1 MSWFFGPKLDKNLL
15 PGQIKYVRQTITN
28 LTREGKPEKTL
39 YKVWDLEVEKNIAEE
54 KKRKNP
60 RTNPEI
66 NHLLNW
72 RNNPY
77 GSIYHIVKEG
87 ETLPTEP
94 HPPQLN
100 VPLNKAGQK
109 VIQQGDKY
117 VLVDKGGRPITD
129 PTRILGGDTNEVEI
143 DSLYVLVNLDGEGLI
158 ATEHN
163 SYFVPIS
170 KVYLKSDGNPVA
182 KNVRFGSGI
191 DAGSRIEVSFRPE
204 YNEQVDKVTLRSL
217 GAIAVYVVI
226 PDGRKDK
233 QAAGRKRTVRRQR
246 RQRSTRRY
254 LKLGGVPKESPTP

>member
-15 PGQIKYVRQTITN
+15 PSQIKYVRQTITN
-28 LTREGKPEKTL
+28 LTREGKPETRL
-39 YKVWDLEVEKNIAEE
+39 YKEWDLELEKNIMEE
-54 KKRKNP
+54 KKKKHP
-60 RTNPEI
+60 NPEM

-72 RNNPY
+72 RYNPY

-94 HPPQLN
+94 QPPQLN
-100 VPLNKAGQK
+100 VPLNKAGDK
-109 VIQQGDKY
+109 VMQQGDKN
-117 VLVDKGGRPITD
+117 VLVDKRGRPIPE
-129 PTRILGGDTNEVEI
+129 PTRILGRDTNEVDI
-143 DSLYVLVNLDGEGLI
+143 NSLYVLVNLDGEGLVVE
-158 ATEHN
+158 EHN

-191 DAGSRIEVSFRPE
+191 NAGSRIEVSFRPE

-233 QAAGRKRTVRRQR
+233 QVAGRKRTVRKQR

-254 LKLGGVPKESPTP
+254 T

>member
-1 MSWFFGPKLDKNLL
+1 MSWLFGPSLDKNLL
-15 PGQIKYVRQTITN
+15 PNNVKYVRQTITN

-54 KKRKNP
+54 KTRENP

-94 HPPQLN
+94 QPPQLN
-100 VPLNKAGQK
+100 VPLNAAGQK
-109 VIQQGDKY
+109 VIQKGEKY
-117 VLVDKGGRPITD
+117 VLVDKGGRPITE
-129 PTRILGGDTNEVEI
+129 PTRILGKDTNEVSLEN
-143 DSLYVLVNLDGEGLI
+143 LYVLVYLDGQGLV
-158 ATEHN
+158 APEHN

-182 KNVRFGSGI
+182 KNVSFGSGI
-191 DAGSRIEVSFRPE
+191 NAGSRIEVSFRPE
-204 YNEQVDKVTLRSL
+204 YNEKVDKVTLRSL
-217 GAIAVYVVI
+217 NAKAVYVVL

-233 QAAGRKRTVRRQR
+233 QVAGRKRTARKHR
-246 RQRSTRRY
+246 RQRSTRRH
-254 LKLGGVPKESPTP
+254 LK